1 MKITTV
7 KLKNI
12 IKEEIESLL
21 NEIEEQE
28 EKVELEPAPQAPA
41 EQDAEQDK
49 EDALM
54 KTLLNRAGDVRTAW
68 NNQTVKTLL
77 SRMQTQF
84 KIDNLQER
92 VVATVA
98 FGMTMG
104 LNSQEEW
111 NMLMKLARRLS
122 SQLTIKDPDAA
133 PAPLDETE
141 E

>member
-1 MKITTV
+1 MKITAG
-7 KLKNI
+7 KLKKI

-21 NEIEEQE
+21 NKIEEQE
-28 EKVELEPAPQAPA
+28 EKVELEPDSPAP
-41 EQDAEQDK
+41 AEQDK

-54 KTLLNRAGDVRTAW
+54 KALLNRAGDVRTAW
-68 NNQTVKTLL
+68 NNQTVKSLF

-111 NMLMKLARRLS
+111 NMLTKLARRLS
-122 SQLTIKDPDAA
+122 SQLTIKDPDAEAA
-133 PAPLDETE
+133 PPDETE